1 MLLRDAHRGGKT
13 KEKREGATA
22 SKVREGAAS
31 RGGGRGWHHLLLQL
45 EEVVTWVFPLKSLV
59 ILYISTLCAFHM

>member
-22 SKVREGAAS
+22 SKSGRGCL
-31 RGGGRGWHHLLLQL
+31 RGGGGGWHHLLLQL
-45 EEVVTWVFPLKSLV
+45 EEVVT
-59 ILYISTLCAFHM
+59 